1 MQVGNIVIGIDYE
14 RKGLSNNY
22 FVQLTLNNY
31 EIAVDIASI
40 PDQIRGFGHV
50 KLNNIKI
57 AKKSEHSLMSTF
69 NETI

>member
-1 MQVGNIVIGIDYE
+1 MNIAS
-14 RKGLSNNY
+14 KLS
-22 FVQLTLNNY
+22 FNNY

-40 PDQIRGFGHV
+40 PDQIKGFGHV

-57 AKKSEHSLMSTF
+57 AKNSEHSLMSTF